1 MRLARFGAI
10 FTNERDLEGVERE
23 LNGKL
28 LNGTLSSRGL
38 CRRLDPVG
46 KTLIG
51 SPIADGKDT
60 SKVFEEH
67 LSDLV

>member
-10 FTNERDLEGVERE
+10 FTNERDLEGMERD

-28 LNGTLSSRGL
+28 QNGTLSSRGSVDG
-38 CRRLDPVG
+38 LDPAG